1 MAACPLDFAIGAS
14 PGPVLGARDPEG
26 NDALETLA
34 RDGVNLIRLPAIDTK
49 ELEGLVPGRDAL
61 PPSVQ
66 RVADQLEWAER
77 AGRGAGSP
85 VYVAINVGELSVLDG
100 SASRR
105 RWLDYVVE
113 RFSEHPATGV
123 WKVLDEPNNPYT
135 PDEKERRI
143 RTGMRRAYARIKQLD
158 SNHPL
163 WVTQA
168 PQPAHRVTTR
178 YFRAYC
184 DTADIFAVDLYPISD
199 PVGKH
204 SGIRNRGPS
213 AVGDFAARLATVA
226 REATARG
233 TPKWVWMV
241 LQGAGWS
248 GVVPRDERRRPI
260 GPVLMQPHAAM
271 LRSMTYQA
279 IIGGAEGVLYFGMN
293 VGLYPE
299 LQPFGWDWGYW
310 RGAVAPVAHEL
321 RSPLLAPA
329 LAANRRLGVPAA
341 ALRGRARVSACALQA
356 PDGSML
362 VLAARRERLAGE
374 PREVE
379 IRLDLPAGVLGAGSG
394 RAVEVCFEGR
404 EIALDGHSLHDRFL
418 PCEVHVYRLAPR

>member
-1 MAACPLDFAIGAS
+1 MPSCPLDFAIGAS

-26 NDALETLA
+26 HDALETLA
-34 RDGVNLIRLPAIDTK
+34 RDGINLIRLPAIESK
-49 ELEGLVPGRDAL
+49 ELEGLVPGRDSL

-77 AGRGAGSP
+77 AGRGAGTP
-85 VYVAINVGELSVLDG
+85 MYVAINVGELSVLDE
-100 SASRR
+100 SPSRR
-105 RWLDYVVE
+105 RWLDYIIK
-113 RFSEHPATGV
+113 RFGEHPAAGV

-135 PDEKERRI
+135 PDDKERRI
-143 RTGMRRAYARIKQLD
+143 RIGMRRAYARIKQLD
-158 SNHPL
+158 PHHPI

-168 PQPAHRVTTR
+168 PQPARRVTTR
-178 YFRAYC
+178 YFRAYG

-199 PVGKH
+199 PLGKH
-204 SGIRNRGPS
+204 SGIRNHGPS

-248 GVVPRDERRRPI
+248 GVVPRDERRRAV

-271 LRSMTYQA
+271 LRYMTYQA

-299 LQPFGWDWGYW
+299 TQPFGWDWGYW
-310 RGAVAPVAHEL
+310 RGAVGPVVHQL
-321 RSPLLAPA
+321 RSAPLAPA
-329 LAANRRLGVPAA
+329 LVANQRLDVSAVAP
-341 ALRGRARVSACALQA
+341 RGRARVDACALQA
-356 PDGSML
+356 PDGSVL

-374 PREVE
+374 PREAE
-379 IRLDLPAGVLGAGSG
+379 IRLDLPAGAIEVGS
-394 RAVEVCFEGR
+394 RSAAEVCFEGR
-404 EIALDGHSLHDRFL
+404 EVTLDGHALHDRFL
-418 PCEVHVYRLAPR
+418 PCEVHVYRLSPP